1 MALTLVEASKLSNN
15 VLQKGVIETMVRT
28 TAVLEVL
35 PFMEIHGNAYV
46 YNQVAA
52 LPTVAFRDVNEGYV
66 ESGSTFVQETA
77 NLVMLGGDV
86 DVDKFIIATRGD
98 INNQRAIQTELKAKA
113 IAQTYTKTFFNGT
126 GTNKEFKGLKNL
138 VKSSQKINCAGELT
152 LAKLNEL
159 VDKVPFGADVL
170 FMSRTVKRHV
180 MDLLQA
186 SNHYI
191 EMGQDAFG
199 RPVTH
204 YAGIPIRFVEDDVIE
219 SGVIYAVKLGI
230 MSDVC
235 GLQNGSIDV
244 RDLGEL
250 ETKPCYRTRIEWYCG
265 MAMFNPLSV
274 AKLEGITGVA
284 AAASVAS
291 ARAKK

>member
-1 MALTLVEASKLSNN
+1 MSITLVEASKLSNN

-46 YNQVAA
+46 YNQVAV
-52 LPTVAFRDVNEGYV
+52 LPTVAFRNVNEGYV
-66 ESGSTFVQETA
+66 ESGSEFVQKTA

-113 IAQTYTKTFFNGT
+113 IAQTFTKTFFQGT
-126 GTNKEFKGLKNL
+126 GSSKDFAGLATL
-138 VKSSQKINCAGELT
+138 VEEGQKINCGGELT

-159 VDKVPFGADVL
+159 MDKVPFGADVL
-170 FMSRTVKRHV
+170 FMSRSVRRDV
-180 MDLLQA
+180 MRLLQEN
-186 SNHYI
+186 NHYL

-199 RPVTH
+199 KPVAH
-204 YAGIPIRFVEDDVIE
+204 YAGVPIRFVEDDVIDA
-219 SGVIYAVKLGI
+219 GTIYAVKLGI
-230 MSDVC
+230 MSDLC
-235 GLQNGSIDV
+235 GLQNGGIEV

-250 ETKPCYRTRIEWYCG
+250 ETKPCYRTRIEWYCSI
-265 MAMFNPLSV
+265 ALFNPLS
-274 AKLEGITGVA
+274 AAALHGITA
-284 AAASVAS
+284 AAV
-291 ARAKK
+291 RAKK